1 MKLRCLLLVG
11 FIKSASVFAQTDFY
25 ANDNIREVRFYFNQS
40 NWDELLDSFYIK
52 GDEDR
57 LMASISIDGSTY
69 DSVGIR
75 YKGFSS
81 VSIDRKKNPFN
92 VKLDWIKDQS
102 YRGVDKLKL
111 SNVIQDPSFLREA
124 MSYEIAR
131 KYMPASKANYVKL
144 FINDVY
150 WGIYTNVQSV
160 NKAFL
165 RTHFGSAELPFLKAN
180 PKSLN
185 LRGEN
190 CNLGNSPGTD
200 SSDYFNLY
208 ELKSE
213 YGYRALYELIDV
225 LNNNPDSVER
235 VLNIDR
241 TLWMHAF
248 NYVLINFDS
257 YIGYAQNYYLY
268 KDHNGQFNP
277 ILWDLNQSFASYRL
291 ADASIYYNGF
301 SIEQAKTIDI
311 LLHHNN
317 VSVYPRPL
325 LRNLFK
331 NDSYRKMY
339 LAHIRTIIE
348 ENFANQWYKSRA
360 QSMQNIIDEDV
371 KNDPFKFYSYQDFKE
386 NLNATVTDL
395 VDYPGI
401 IDLMDD
407 RTSYMQSY
415 PGYKEGPSIE
425 TPSYK
430 VSGNDLFINA
440 KVTNG
445 QVVTLAYR
453 SNSLG
458 LFKKAPMLDDGLSND
473 GAPNDGL
480 FGTLLQN
487 QEANLEYYVYAENDS
502 AGQFSPERAAY
513 EYHVMDGNI
522 NLVINEVAANNK
534 TIIADN
540 QGDYD
545 DWIELYNNTATEVSL
560 KGYFLSDNSAD
571 QKWIFPDVRIPANGY
586 LLIWA
591 DKDTVSAG
599 LHANFKLSSSGEG
612 VYLWDTSKLLIDN
625 ISFGQQSEDRTV
637 GRSPNG
643 TGSFYS
649 MKATPW
655 EFNESVHNDSST
667 GKSLDATIYPNP
679 TDGVFTLSVNRYVGL
694 HLHIYDLKGRLLV
707 EQNIASKKS
716 QIDATFLKSGMYLIH
731 LFDND
736 SRTIKKISIE

>member
-1 MKLRCLLLVG
+1 M
-11 FIKSASVFAQTDFY
+11 
-25 ANDNIREVRFYFNQS
+25 
-40 NWDELLDSFYIK
+40 
-52 GDEDR
+52 
-57 LMASISIDGSTY
+57 
-69 DSVGIR
+69 
-75 YKGFSS
+75 
-81 VSIDRKKNPFN
+81 
-92 VKLDWIKDQS
+92 
-102 YRGVDKLKL
+102 
-111 SNVIQDPSFLREA
+111 
-124 MSYEIAR
+124 
-131 KYMPASKANYVKL
+131 
-144 FINDVY
+144 
-150 WGIYTNVQSV
+150 
-160 NKAFL
+160 
-165 RTHFGSAELPFLKAN
+165 
-180 PKSLN
+180 
-185 LRGEN
+185 
-190 CNLGNSPGTD
+190 
-200 SSDYFNLY
+200 
-208 ELKSE
+208 
-213 YGYRALYELIDV
+213 
-225 LNNNPDSVER
+225 
-235 VLNIDR
+235 
-241 TLWMHAF
+241 
-248 NYVLINFDS
+248 
-257 YIGYAQNYYLY
+257 
-268 KDHNGQFNP
+268 
-277 ILWDLNQSFASYRL
+277 
-291 ADASIYYNGF
+291 
-301 SIEQAKTIDI
+301 
-311 LLHHNN
+311 
-317 VSVYPRPL
+317 
-325 LRNLFK
+325 
-331 NDSYRKMY
+331 
-339 LAHIRTIIE
+339 
-348 ENFANQWYKSRA
+348 
-360 QSMQNIIDEDV
+360 
-371 KNDPFKFYSYQDFKE
+371 
-386 NLNATVTDL
+386 
-395 VDYPGI
+395 
-401 IDLMDD
+401 
-407 RTSYMQSY
+407 
-415 PGYKEGPSIE
+415 
-425 TPSYK
+425 
-430 VSGNDLFINA
+430 
-440 KVTNG
+440 
-445 QVVTLAYR
+445 
-453 SNSLG
+453 
-458 LFKKAPMLDDGLSND
+458 SND

-513 EYHVMDGNI
+513 EYHVMDGKI

-571 QKWIFPDVRIPANGY
+571 KKWIFPDVRIPANGY

-655 EFNESVHNDSST
+655 EFNESVHNDSSI